1 MSTDF
6 RKNDYELKQKA
17 FTIITII
24 VIGMGI
30 VETLTQFISTNFW
43 NLMSIFTSIGVAVI
57 VVFLDWKRRKREDE
71 HARKTIIENLTE
83 GNNLFEQLTK
93 VARKPE
99 SENMEHEILSDI
111 DYYFQENHEKIRDII
126 RFTKIYVNEWK
137 DLPTT
142 DKEKVEISIKDL
154 SWLLTD
160 YYPIHKP
167 DLIKQGMALENRVT
181 LVNKKRE
188 VKKILEQIKNK

>member
-1 MSTDF
+1 MVTVE
-6 RKNDYELKQKA
+6 Y
-17 FTIITII
+17 FTQ
-24 VIGMGI
+24 
-30 VETLTQFISTNFW
+30 LISTNAW
-43 NLMSIFTSIGVAVI
+43 NLAGIFTSVGVAAI

-83 GNNLFEQLTK
+83 GNKLFEKLTK

-99 SENMEHEILSDI
+99 SESMEHEILADI

-137 DLPTT
+137 DLPTQ
-142 DKEKVEISIKDL
+142 DKDKVELSIKDL
-154 SWLLTD
+154 NWLLTD

-167 DLIKQGMALENRVT
+167 DLIKQGMALENREN

-188 VKKILEQIKNK
+188 VKQILEQIKNK